1 MHIQEGKKI
10 FLTVLTLSQQGK
22 KKQTRKSPKIT
33 KEEESTIKQHL
44 YLDSFNQVS
53 SAVCNFLGRL
63 HEVSLGNRI
72 CCFWWSNATSVAQS
86 RRVFGHDRGSWQ
98 DLQKPAQNRQCQ
110 RGRTATTLQLC
121 NVSAQSQAAESDHNT
136 FDWTRTKQSPVPWQG
151 WSPAIL
157 CHHLRWAARWI
168 DQVLARHLDRLVG
181 TGKLNWVNEALLTSL
196 AVWIWDT
203 HQVSSLE
210 MEKRRKQS

>member
-33 KEEESTIKQHL
+33 KEEGSTIKQHL

-98 DLQKPAQNRQCQ
+98 DLQKPAQNRHNV
-110 RGRTATTLQLC
+110 RGAGQQPHCSSATSVPKARQ
-121 NVSAQSQAAESDHNT
+121 QSQTTTPLTGHEQSKVPCPDRDGPLQSSAITCDGLLAGS
-136 FDWTRTKQSPVPWQG
+136 TRFWH
-151 WSPAIL
+151 AI
-157 CHHLRWAARWI
+157 WI
-168 DQVLARHLDRLVG
+168 AWLARA
-181 TGKLNWVNEALLTSL
+181 NWIGSTRPCWPAWLFGSEIPT
-196 AVWIWDT
+196 
-203 HQVSSLE
+203 
-210 MEKRRKQS
+210 R